1 MSALIH
7 LMPPVQ
13 AGPDTQ
19 RVFYSV
25 GRTLSA
31 TDFAMQSRYVD
42 ARLLGLTPT
51 YIGVISGLGVSPASY
66 NNLSGGAQD
75 QAFTIGSG
83 KGLGRDGRLVH
94 LSAPLAFTWS
104 HLLKSCGASPPADGV
119 YFLVL
124 RTEQVDG
131 FEGPVPDAASEQD
144 PLLDLR
150 QDSFVELTLS
160 AQLAPLPTPL
170 TESGVDQA
178 LNILIHGLTPGA
190 LQASIGNGVPIALVL
205 IGQSKLLLLSQA
217 AGRVAATDHPS
228 AALLLAQVRE
238 VFTAALN
245 QLGAS
250 AGADAWAPIRQRL
263 RYLPGACELPLV
275 MLKAPAS
282 FAPSCPFLPTSL
294 TVYLQAIPASQAQ
307 NLLADALGRPAVDLQ
322 TADGSAVT
330 LSLAIPDSAWT
341 PTLLDQ
347 PQADPI
353 LPADLHLTYAAA
365 RAAQIRCR
373 EDWIA
378 LYGGINAAEQTS
390 PQALAFLNGA
400 DAAAQ
405 ILAYLL
411 SSGKLHAQD
420 LLAAADS
427 LTTPPTFLAAVASWI
442 TTATNLAGLPAPLP
456 ATPTA
461 AAIAAQL
468 ANVGYAISDPE
479 PGSFADSSQPAPV
492 VPSDTVLAPLIPY
505 LPPHSQFAD
514 WLGEVTPPPPI
525 WDEASGLGPW
535 LPPYPNPALLPPLI
549 QAGVYSASD
558 DRATQAAA
566 FDAWITVPN
575 ATDPDYN
582 DATTGALLQL
592 AALQLYH
599 AVLARV
605 VRAHEYW
612 LEGHGRLIAL
622 QRQHLDMMST
632 YVSAVAG
639 GVPADGSGLS
649 VTRTIPFFNLTPSTP
664 TAAAPSAG
672 VNRFRSVQF
681 RSTQASVETAKPAT
695 ASAAPAA
702 ARSASATMAAAKSVV
717 ATAKISDAILAS
729 PTISQ
734 VGTLFGSQ
742 SDVAK
747 LVAADTGAVSQGPQ
761 FLYSP
766 VQYGTAA
773 HVTSGATLFQS
784 ASAGLQGL
792 RGLMNQSPIHI
803 VPATAL
809 PTVTTSSTDPLF
821 EAANYDGV
829 IQTTRAL
836 LADITLVENNAIRIE
851 ADYLKLRDRVQAM
864 ATLASQWTAA
874 VANARD
880 TLRMAQTAAAT
891 AAGNYAAAQSLVAE
905 ETARVTA
912 LAAARAQAI
921 GQATG
926 LFMVRQLQT
935 PIARRPFGAVTLV
948 ADTPQDLAPA
958 CAADHPG
965 PPASLTPFL
974 DLLLETG
981 LNDWR
986 ALQGGWIDLPDNAG
1000 LQRLLGLRTARLAS
1014 FNPSTDFGSGAAAAD
1029 LARLATSGRG
1039 AIDPLLH
1046 ASFSLGASLALNQQ
1060 TAFRVFSLPDLMTLQ
1075 ANALRA
1081 KAEALRSRMED
1092 ATGCLSAILT
1102 SLPPSARFTWASA
1115 ARAGSFAALDFQ
1127 QWPLPSGP
1135 TDATNTA
1142 IRQLA
1147 ALVGWMASQLVDGA
1161 SAAAQTALGNLVSAA
1176 VIASAYGDPD
1186 EAVNGTVISAGG
1198 APRQG
1203 WPIRVILNRP
1213 PPIGT
1218 LLNLFDA
1225 NRTIIGT
1232 VKVQDHDSFGSSAT
1246 IVALFAPVGAVTNLT
1261 VASQGGRSPW
1271 LPS

>member
-1 MSALIH
+1 M
-7 LMPPVQ
+7 
-13 AGPDTQ
+13 
-19 RVFYSV
+19 
-25 GRTLSA
+25 
-31 TDFAMQSRYVD
+31 
-42 ARLLGLTPT
+42 
-51 YIGVISGLGVSPASY
+51 
-66 NNLSGGAQD
+66 
-75 QAFTIGSG
+75 
-83 KGLGRDGRLVH
+83 
-94 LSAPLAFTWS
+94 
-104 HLLKSCGASPPADGV
+104 
-119 YFLVL
+119 
-124 RTEQVDG
+124 
-131 FEGPVPDAASEQD
+131 
-144 PLLDLR
+144 
-150 QDSFVELTLS
+150 TLS

-549 QAGVYSASD
+549 QAGVYSAGD

-566 FDAWITVPN
+566 FAAWIAVPN
-575 ATDPDYN
+575 ATEPDYN
-582 DATTGALLQL
+582 DATPGALLQL
-592 AALQLYH
+592 AALQLYY

-605 VRAHEYW
+605 ARAHEYW
-612 LEGHGRLIAL
+612 LEGHARLIAL

-639 GVPADGSGLS
+639 GIPADGSGLS
-649 VTRTIPFFNLTPSTP
+649 VTRTIPFFDLTPSATADTTP
-664 TAAAPSAG
+664 PSRG
-672 VNRFRSVQF
+672 VFRMRTLQF
-681 RSTQASVETAKPAT
+681 RSTEPSAEPAKPAV
-695 ASAAPAA
+695 ASAAPTA
-702 ARSASATMAAAKSVV
+702 ARSASATMMAGRSAVAAAP
-717 ATAKISDAILAS
+717 ISDAILAS
-729 PTISQ
+729 PTISR

-747 LVAADTGAVSQGPQ
+747 LVAADTGAVSQGPL
-761 FLYSP
+761 FDYTP
-766 VQYGTAA
+766 VQYGTAS

-784 ASAGLQGL
+784 ASEGLKAL
-792 RGLMNQSPIHI
+792 RGVMNQSPINI
-803 VPATAL
+803 VPPTAL
-809 PTVTTSSTDPLF
+809 PVVPAATD
-821 EAANYDGV
+821 ETANYIGV
-829 IQTTRAL
+829 IDTTRAL

-851 ADYLKLRDRVQAM
+851 ADYLKLRDRLQAM
-864 ATLASQWTAA
+864 ETLASQWTAA
-874 VANARD
+874 VADARD
-880 TLRMAQTAAAT
+880 ALRTAQTAAAT

-905 ETARVTA
+905 ETARVIA
-912 LAAARAQAI
+912 LAAARTQAI

-958 CAADHPG
+958 CLADHPG

-986 ALQGGWIDLPDNAG
+986 ALQGRWTDLPDNSG